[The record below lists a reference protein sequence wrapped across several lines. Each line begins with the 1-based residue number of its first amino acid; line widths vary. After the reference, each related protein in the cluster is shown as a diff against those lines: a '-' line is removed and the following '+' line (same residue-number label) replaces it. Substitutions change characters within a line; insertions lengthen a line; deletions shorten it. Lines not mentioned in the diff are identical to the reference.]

1 MFCGSGRGKF
11 TRSTESFTEHPGEVE
26 ARRKEWKT
34 RRGGGSTEESW
45 KHGGFMEQG
54 GELEARRRVGS
65 TEESWKHGG
74 FTEHG
79 ERSGKHGV
87 FNGGI
92 LEDAQ
97 FYSILLCFYEAGKA
111 HDYIF
116 FLLKL

>member
-1 MFCGSGRGKF
+1 LWVGKRKVYTKHGEFYGAPRGGGSTG
-11 TRSTESFTEHPGEVE
+11 SLTEHGGFTEHPGEVE

-34 RRGGGSTEESW
+34 RRGG
-45 KHGGFMEQG
+45 
-54 GELEARRRVGS
+54 GS

>member
-34 RRGGGSTEESW
+34 RRGG
-45 KHGGFMEQG
+45 
-54 GELEARRRVGS
+54 GS

>member
-45 KHGGFMEQG
+45 KHGGFME
-54 GELEARRRVGS
+54 
-65 TEESWKHGG
+65 HGG

-79 ERSGKHGV
+79 ERSGKHGF
-87 FNGGI
+87 FNGGRM
-92 LEDAQ
+92 EDAQ
-97 FYSILLCFYEAGKA
+97 FYSILLCFYKAGKA
-111 HDYIF
+111 RIGNF
-116 FLLKL
+116 FLAKSFKVS

>member
-11 TRSTESFTEHPGEVE
+11 TRSTESFTEQAGEVE
-26 ARRKEWKT
+26 ARGFHGARRKEWKT
-34 RRGGGSTEESW
+34 RRGGGRTEESR
-45 KHGGFMEQG
+45 KHGGFMD
-54 GELEARRRVGS
+54 
-65 TEESWKHGG
+65 
-74 FTEHG
+74 HG

-87 FNGGI
+87 FTGGI

-116 FLLKL
+116 FLAGSLKVS

>member
-1 MFCGSGRGKF
+1 MGREE
-11 TRSTESFTEHPGEVE
+11 ESLHE
-26 ARRKEWKT
+26 ARRVL
-34 RRGGGSTEESW
+34 RSTQGRW
-45 KHGGFMEQG
+45 KHGERSGKHG
-54 GELEARRRVGS
+54 GEVEARRRVGS
-65 TEESWKHGG
+65 TGESWKHGG

>member
-1 MFCGSGRGKF
+1 
-11 TRSTESFTEHPGEVE
+11 
-26 ARRKEWKT
+26 
-34 RRGGGSTEESW
+34 
-45 KHGGFMEQG
+45 ME
-54 GELEARRRVGS
+54 
-65 TEESWKHGG
+65 HGG

>member
-11 TRSTESFTEHPGEVE
+11 TRSTESFNQHWEFKQHGEFNG
-26 ARRKEWKT
+26 AP
-34 RRGGGSTEESW
+34 RGG
-45 KHGGFMEQG
+45 
-54 GELEARRRVGS
+54 GS

-87 FNGGI
+87 FNGRKM
-92 LEDAQ
+92 EDVQ

-111 HDYIF
+111 RIWNF
-116 FLLKL
+116 FLAGTLKVS